1 MSNVFDVSPVLIQS
15 WKDDRWLRVGYIS
28 EVTENGL
35 TSQEWTL
42 LAGFDPGVAE
52 RTQFIQATLQD
63 VDEVNAVARCLG
75 KKVVTSFSRDFSDSP
90 TGTPP
95 EIEAEWATRAAAILA
110 GTCANATLERQ
121 GTALDA
127 IAQISPNFKPAPD
140 QDLAKPWLKAISL
153 EYQGRPFTA
162 EVWYAARVELS
173 QGGSFEIKACDTCAP
188 PYPSQGRYTL
198 IVAPAP
204 PPPPA

>member
-52 RTQFIQATLQD
+52 RMQFIQATVQD

-90 TGTPP
+90 NGTLP
-95 EIEAEWATRAAAILA
+95 EIEAEWATRAAAILT
-110 GTCANATLERQ
+110 GNCAHATFARQ

-140 QDLAKPWLKAISL
+140 LDRTKPWLKVIPL

-173 QGGSFEIKACDTCAP
+173 QGGSFEIKACDTCVP
-188 PYPSQGRYTL
+188 SYPSEGRYTL
-198 IVAPAP
+198 MVAPA
-204 PPPPA
+204 

>member
-1 MSNVFDVSPVLIQS
+1 MSNVFDISPVLIQS
-15 WKDDRWLRVGYIS
+15 WKDGQWLRVGYIS
-28 EVTENGL
+28 EVSDNGL

-42 LAGFDPGVAE
+42 LAGFDPNVAE
-52 RTQFIQATLQD
+52 RMQFIQATVQD

-90 TGTPP
+90 TGTLP
-95 EIEAEWATRAAAILA
+95 EIEAAWAVRAEAILA
-110 GTCANATLERQ
+110 GTCANATFARQ
-121 GTALDA
+121 GTAQDA
-127 IAQISPNFKPAPD
+127 IQQISPNFKPAPD
-140 QDLAKPWLKAISL
+140 QDLTKPWLKVISL
-153 EYQGRPFTA
+153 AYLGRPFTA

-188 PYPSQGRYTL
+188 SYPSPGRYTL

-204 PPPPA
+204 PPSLA